1 MSANLLEKMTN
12 EELTSL
18 NSKVETLEHQLFL
31 FRNARF
37 GRKSEK
43 DAEFGQLSFQFDEA
57 DDTKVEPEVTESETI
72 TYTRKKKTSG
82 RQKLPSSLPYVEKIY
97 DIPESL
103 KSCACG
109 CSMTEIGEERSEQI
123 DIVPQMA
130 FRVVHVRKK
139 YACKQCEEN
148 IQVAKAPIQP
158 IPQSVA
164 SAGMLAHVID
174 GKFNR
179 HMPLYR
185 QEDIFNR
192 AGLSVT
198 RATLSHWVIKSADLL
213 SPLVKIMMDII
224 QNYDI
229 AWADETP
236 LQVLKDKDKKGPS
249 KSYLICGYLLVAH
262 LNKESLFII
271 IMQHLPHKLLLISLR
286 TLKLICM
293 PIVIMLIRL

>member
-12 EELTSL
+12 EELISLVKSL

-43 DAEFGQLSFQFDEA
+43 DAESGQMSFQFDEA
-57 DDTKVEPEVTESETI
+57 DDTKVEPEVVEVIESSESETI
-72 TYTRKKKTSG
+72 TYTRPKKAKG
-82 RQKLPSSLPYVEKIY
+82 RQKLPASLPYVEKIY

-192 AGLSVT
+192 AGE
-198 RATLSHWVIKSADLL
+198 K
-213 SPLVKIMMDII
+213 PLVI
-224 QNYDI
+224 
-229 AWADETP
+229 
-236 LQVLKDKDKKGPS
+236 G
-249 KSYLICGYLLVAH
+249 
-262 LNKESLFII
+262 
-271 IMQHLPHKLLLISLR
+271 
-286 TLKLICM
+286 
-293 PIVIMLIRL
+293 

>member
-1 MSANLLEKMTN
+1 MSTNLLEKMTN
-12 EELTSL
+12 EELISLVKSL

-43 DAEFGQLSFQFDEA
+43 DAESGQMSLQFDEA
-57 DDTKVEPEVTESETI
+57 DDTNVEPEVIVETSETQTI
-72 TYTRKKKTSG
+72 TYTRQKQAKG
-82 RQKLPSSLPYVEKIY
+82 RLKLPASLPYVEKVY

-158 IPQSVA
+158 IPQSIA

-198 RATLSHWVIKSADLL
+198 RATLSHWLIKSAELL
-213 SPLVKIMMDII
+213 SPLVKIMTDII
-224 QNYDI
+224 QNHDI

-236 LQVLKDKDKKGPS
+236 LQVLKDKDKKGS
-249 KSYLICGYLLVAH
+249 GKSYMWRV
-262 LNKESLFII
+262 
-271 IMQHLPHKLLLISLR
+271 P
-286 TLKLICM
+286 
-293 PIVIMLIRL
+293 